1 MRIRFLLNLE
11 RKQRNLHC
19 SCTESEKLQYPKHE
33 KNSGLP
39 HSRPRLLCS
48 RYLGKFFPGFV
59 HRRMVSD
66 ADQADTH
73 AAQYRIS
80 DRLERPVP
88 LHGTFARASHRASAA
103 QRNHPAVG
111 LATYR
116 QLPVEHPV
124 LHAAQS
130 AGRIH
135 RHRTAEYPRGTLHLR
150 REPQGTALP
159 PGSSYLT
166 CSGRSSPPT
175 STDISCCT
183 APRRRLRRQ
192 FKPNL

>member
-66 ADQADTH
+66 ADLADTH

-150 REPQGTALP
+150 DRK
-159 PGSSYLT
+159 SVV
-166 CSGRSSPPT
+166 
-175 STDISCCT
+175 
-183 APRRRLRRQ
+183 
-192 FKPNL
+192 